1 MKATQKLKEA
11 IDAFFVRGCTAT
23 ELYTRLLLECI
34 RANDLDQVKR
44 LQSHVEMQSVEPN
57 NTYLQNRLLH
67 LYVKSGKTNDALT
80 LFDKMPSKDVFSW
93 NVMLSAYSKMGET
106 EKLQATFDKMPARD
120 CISYNTTI
128 AGLVGSG
135 CCVDGLGFFVRMQR
149 DGFEPSEY
157 TYVSALNACSKLLDL
172 RRGKQIHGRTVTSS
186 SCKGN
191 VFVSSAL
198 MDMYAKCGQVDQA
211 RWLFDQLSE
220 KNVVLWNS
228 MISGYLKNGCP
239 EKCLDLFLEM
249 KVAGVKPDLVTV
261 SSVLGANFKSGF
273 IDEATRI
280 FKEIK
285 EKDGVCWTTMIVGYA
300 QNNKEEDAWMLFSE
314 MLSENVKPD
323 QYTISSVVSVCARLA
338 SLVHGKVIHSK
349 AIHYG
354 IESDLL
360 VSSALIDMYSKCG
373 ETLDARK
380 VFRLMPI
387 RNVVSW
393 NAMMTGY
400 AQNGQ
405 DQEAL
410 ELYQNMLQEKLKPDN
425 ITLVGVLYA
434 CSRSG
439 SVELGKEYFS
449 SISESH
455 GMKPTLDHYS
465 CMINL
470 LGRPGRMDEAVDL
483 INSLPEEPNYL
494 IWSTLLSVAR
504 VNGDI
509 ERAEMAA
516 KHLSELDP
524 LETGPYII
532 LSNMYA
538 SAGRWGKVALV
549 RSLMKDKKIRKAPA
563 YSWIE
568 IDYKVHK
575 FVSDDRSH
583 LQNEEIYR
591 KLDSLMKEI
600 QKAGYVPDRHLALH
614 DVGEDEKVE
623 SISYHSEKLALAYGL
638 ISKPHDR
645 MPIRILKN
653 LRVCKDCHMF
663 MKFVSKLLERRII
676 LRDSNLFH
684 HFVDGQCSCKDYW

>member
-1 MKATQKLKEA
+1 
-11 IDAFFVRGCTAT
+11 
-23 ELYTRLLLECI
+23 
-34 RANDLDQVKR
+34 
-44 LQSHVEMQSVEPN
+44 
-57 NTYLQNRLLH
+57 
-67 LYVKSGKTNDALT
+67 
-80 LFDKMPSKDVFSW
+80 MPTKDVFSW
-93 NVMLSAYSKMGET
+93 NVMLSAYSKMGDT
-106 EKLQATFDKMPARD
+106 GNLRATFDKMPARD
-120 CISYNTTI
+120 SISYNMTI
-128 AGLVGSG
+128 TGLVGSG
-135 CCVDGLGFFVRMQR
+135 CCVSGLGLFVRMQR
-149 DGFEPSEY
+149 EGFEPTEY

-172 RRGKQIHGRTVTSS
+172 RRGKQVHGRIVTSN
-186 SCKGN
+186 CRGN

-211 RWLFDQLSE
+211 RWLFDRLTN
-220 KNVVLWNS
+220 KNVQCCIVEFNDFGVL
-228 MISGYLKNGCP
+228 
-239 EKCLDLFLEM
+239 EK
-249 KVAGVKPDLVTV
+249 
-261 SSVLGANFKSGF
+261 
-273 IDEATRI
+273 
-280 FKEIK
+280 
-285 EKDGVCWTTMIVGYA
+285 WT
-300 QNNKEEDAWMLFSE
+300 K
-314 MLSENVKPD
+314 
-323 QYTISSVVSVCARLA
+323 YTISSVVSVCAILA
-338 SLVHGKVIHSK
+338 SLVHGKVIHCK
-349 AIHYG
+349 AIPNG

-360 VSSALIDMYSKCG
+360 VSSAPIDMYSKCG
-373 ETLDARK
+373 ETVDARK
-380 VFRLMPI
+380 VFQVMPI

-393 NAMMTGY
+393 NAMITGY

-425 ITLVGVLYA
+425 ITLVGVLSA

-449 SISESH
+449 SISELH

-483 INSLPEEPNYL
+483 INSLPEEPSYL
-494 IWSTLLSVAR
+494 IWSTHLSVAR

-516 KHLSELDP
+516 KHLSEFDP

-538 SAGRWGKVALV
+538 SAGRWEKVALM

-563 YSWIE
+563 YSWME
-568 IDYKVHK
+568 KVHLVHK
-575 FVSDDRSH
+575 FVSDDRTHSE
-583 LQNEEIYR
+583 NEKIYR
-591 KLDSLMKEI
+591 ELHRLMKEI
-600 QKAGYVPDRHLALH
+600 QKDGFVPDPHLALH
-614 DVGEDEKVE
+614 DVGEDEKVK

-638 ISKPHDR
+638 ISKPQDQ

-676 LRDSNLFH
+676 LRDSNPFH
-684 HFVDGQCSCKDYW
+684 HFVDGECSCKDYW

>member
-1 MKATQKLKEA
+1 MKPNQKHKEA

-23 ELYTRLLLECI
+23 EPYTRLLLECI
-34 RANDLDQVKR
+34 RANDVDQVKR
-44 LQSHVEMQSVEPN
+44 LQSHIEILS
-57 NTYLQNRLLH
+57 NRLLH
-67 LYVKSGKTNDALT
+67 LYVKSGKINDALT

-106 EKLQATFDKMPARD
+106 GNLRATFDKMPARD

-128 AGLVGSG
+128 AGFVGSG
-135 CCVDGLGFFVRMQR
+135 CSVDGLGLFVRMQR
-149 DGFEPSEY
+149 EEFEPSEY
-157 TYVSALNACSKLLDL
+157 TYVSTLNACSKLLDV
-172 RRGKQIHGRTVTSS
+172 RRGKQIHGRIVIAGNS
-186 SCKGN
+186 KGN
-191 VFVSSAL
+191 VC
-198 MDMYAKCGQVDQA
+198 CGHIDQA
-211 RWLFDQLSE
+211 RWLFDRLDD

-228 MISGYLKNGCP
+228 MISGYLKNG
-239 EKCLDLFLEM
+239 L
-249 KVAGVKPDLVTV
+249 AGVKPDLVTV
-261 SSVLGANFKSGF
+261 SSVLGANFQSGF
-273 IDEATRI
+273 IDDATRT
-280 FKEIK
+280 FKEIE

-314 MLSENVKPD
+314 MLSKNVKPD
-323 QYTISSVVSVCARLA
+323 KYTISSVISVCARLA

-349 AIHYG
+349 AIRNG

-380 VFRLMPI
+380 VFQVMPI

-393 NAMMTGY
+393 NAMITGY

-410 ELYQNMLQEKLKPDN
+410 ELYQNMLQEKL
-425 ITLVGVLYA
+425 
-434 CSRSG
+434 RRG
-439 SVELGKEYFS
+439 SVELGKKYFS
-449 SISESH
+449 SISELH

-483 INSLPEEPNYL
+483 INSLPEVPNYL
-494 IWSTLLSVAR
+494 IWSTLISVAR

-538 SAGRWGKVALV
+538 SAGRWEKVALM

-575 FVSDDRSH
+575 FVSDDRTHS
-583 LQNEEIYR
+583 QNEKIYR

-600 QKAGYVPDRHLALH
+600 KKAGYVPDLNLALH

-638 ISKPHDR
+638 ISKPQDR

-684 HFVDGQCSCKDYW
+684 HFVDGECSCKDYW

>member
-1 MKATQKLKEA
+1 MKANQKLREA
-11 IDAFFVRGCTAT
+11 MDSFLARGSTAA
-23 ELYTRLLLECI
+23 EPYARLLLECI
-34 RANDLDQVKR
+34 RANDVEQVKR
-44 LQSHVEMQSVEPN
+44 LQSHIDIQSVQPN

-67 LYVKSGKTNDALT
+67 LYVKCGKTDDALQ
-80 LFDKMPSKDVFSW
+80 LFDKMAGKDVFSW

-106 EKLQATFDKMPARD
+106 GSLRATFNRMPVRD
-120 CISYNTTI
+120 CVSYNTTI
-128 AGLVGSG
+128 AGLVGSE
-135 CCVDGLGFFVRMQR
+135 CSVDGLSLFVRMQTE
-149 DGFEPSEY
+149 GFEPSEY
-157 TYVSALNACSKLLDL
+157 TYVSALNACSQLLDL
-172 RRGKQIHGRTVTSS
+172 RLGKQIHGRIVA
-186 SCKGN
+186 SCLKGN
-191 VFVSSAL
+191 VF
-198 MDMYAKCGQVDQA
+198 CGQVDQA
-211 RWLFDQLSE
+211 RWLFDGLGD

-228 MISGYLKNGCP
+228 MISGYLKNGRP

-261 SSVLGANFKSGF
+261 SSVLGANFRSGF

-300 QNNKEEDAWMLFSE
+300 QNNREEDAWMLFNE
-314 MLSENVKPD
+314 MLAENVKPD
-323 QYTISSVVSVCARLA
+323 KYTFSSVVSVCARLA
-338 SLVHGKVIHSK
+338 SLVHGKVIHCK
-349 AIHYG
+349 AIPNG
-354 IESDLL
+354 FESDLL

-380 VFRLMPI
+380 VFQVMPI

-393 NAMMTGY
+393 NAMITGY

-410 ELYQNMLQEKLKPDN
+410 ELYETLLQEKMKPDN
-425 ITLVGVLYA
+425 ITLVGVLSA

-439 SVELGKEYFS
+439 SVELGKKYFS
-449 SISESH
+449 SISELH

-470 LGRPGRMDEAVDL
+470 LGRPGRMNEALDL
-483 INSLPEEPNYL
+483 INSLPEKPNYL

-509 ERAEMAA
+509 ERAETAA
-516 KHLSELDP
+516 KRLSEIDP

-538 SAGRWGKVALV
+538 SAGRWEKVALM

-575 FVSDDRSH
+575 FVSDDRTHS
-583 LQNEEIYR
+583 QNEKIYR
-591 KLDSLMKEI
+591 ELHRLMKEI
-600 QKAGYVPDRHLALH
+600 QKAGL
-614 DVGEDEKVE
+614 
-623 SISYHSEKLALAYGL
+623 
-638 ISKPHDR
+638 SKPQDR
-645 MPIRILKN
+645 VPIRILKN

-663 MKFVSKLLERRII
+663 MKFVSKLLERCII

-684 HFVDGQCSCKDYW
+684 HFVDGECSCKDYW

>member
-1 MKATQKLKEA
+1 MKANQKLKEA
-11 IDAFFVRGCTAT
+11 IDSFLVRGGCTAT
-23 ELYTRLLLECI
+23 IEPYTRLLLECI
-34 RANDLDQVKR
+34 RANDVDQAKR
-44 LQSHVEMQSVEPN
+44 LQSHVEIQSVVPN
-57 NTYLQNRLLH
+57 STYIQNRLLH
-67 LYVKSGKTNDALT
+67 LYVKSGKINDALT
-80 LFDKMPSKDVFSW
+80 LFDKMHFKDVFSW

-106 EKLQATFDKMPARD
+106 GNLRATFDKMPARD
-120 CISYNTTI
+120 SISYNTTI
-128 AGLVGSG
+128 GGFVGSG
-135 CCVDGLGFFVRMQR
+135 CCNDGLGLFIRMQR

-157 TYVSALNACSKLLDL
+157 TYVSALTACSKILDL
-172 RRGKQIHGRTVTSS
+172 RLGKQIHGRTVTSS

-211 RWLFDQLSE
+211 RWLFDRLSD

-228 MISGYLKNGCP
+228 MISGYLKNGRP
-239 EKCLDLFLEM
+239 EQCLDLFLEM
-249 KVAGVKPDLVTV
+249 KAAGVKPDLVTV
-261 SSVLGANFKSGF
+261 SSVLGANFRSGF

-323 QYTISSVVSVCARLA
+323 KYTISSVVSVCARLA
-338 SLVHGKVIHSK
+338 SLIHGKVIHSK
-349 AIHYG
+349 AIQNG

-380 VFRLMPI
+380 VFQVMAI
-387 RNVVSW
+387 RNVVTW
-393 NAMMTGY
+393 NAMITGY

-425 ITLVGVLYA
+425 ITLVGVLSA
-434 CSRSG
+434 CSRMMDH
-439 SVELGKEYFS
+439 EL
-449 SISESH
+449 H

-465 CMINL
+465 CLINL

-509 ERAEMAA
+509 GHAEMAA

-538 SAGRWGKVALV
+538 SAGRWE
-549 RSLMKDKKIRKAPA
+549 KAPA

-575 FVSDDRSH
+575 FVSDDRTNS
-583 LQNEEIYR
+583 QNEKIYQELHR
-591 KLDSLMKEI
+591 LMKET
-600 QKAGYVPDRHLALH
+600 QKAGFVPDPNLALH

-623 SISYHSEKLALAYGL
+623 SVSYHSEKLALAYAL
-638 ISKPHDR
+638 ISKPQDR

-663 MKFVSKLLERRII
+663 MKFVSKLLERHII

-684 HFVDGQCSCKDYW
+684 HFVDGECSCKDYW

>member
-1 MKATQKLKEA
+1 MRANKKLKQA
-11 IDAFFVRGCTAT
+11 IDAFLVRGGCTA
-23 ELYTRLLLECI
+23 
-34 RANDLDQVKR
+34 AKR
-44 LQSHVEMQSVEPN
+44 LQSEIQSVEPN

-67 LYVKSGKTNDALT
+67 LYVKSGKTNDAVI
-80 LFDKMPSKDVFSW
+80 LFDKMLFKDVFSW

-106 EKLQATFDKMPARD
+106 VKLRGTFDKMRARD
-120 CISYNTTI
+120 SISYNTTI
-128 AGLVGSG
+128 GGLVGSG
-135 CCVDGLGFFVRMQR
+135 CSADGLGLFVRMQR
-149 DGFEPSEY
+149 DGFDPSEY
-157 TYVSALNACSKLLDL
+157 TYVSALNACSKMLDL
-172 RRGKQIHGRTVTSS
+172 RRGKQIHGRIVTSN
-186 SCKGN
+186 CRGN

-198 MDMYAKCGQVDQA
+198 MDVYAKCGQVDQA
-211 RWLFDQLSE
+211 RWLFDRFSD

-228 MISGYLKNGCP
+228 MISGYLKNRRP

-261 SSVLGANFKSGF
+261 SSVLGANFQSGF

-323 QYTISSVVSVCARLA
+323 KYTISSVVIKQLSN
-338 SLVHGKVIHSK
+338 
-349 AIHYG
+349 G

-380 VFRLMPI
+380 VFRVMPI

-393 NAMMTGY
+393 NAMITGY

-410 ELYQNMLQEKLKPDN
+410 ELYQKMLQERLKPEN
-425 ITLVGVLYA
+425 ITLVGVLSA

-439 SVELGKEYFS
+439 SVELGKKYFI
-449 SISESH
+449 SISELH

-470 LGRPGRMDEAVDL
+470 LGRPGRMNEAVDL

-504 VNGDI
+504 VIGDI

-524 LETGPYII
+524 LETEPYII

-538 SAGRWGKVALV
+538 SAGRWEKVALM

-568 IDYKVHK
+568 IDCKVHK
-575 FVSDDRSH
+575 FVSDDRTHS
-583 LQNEEIYR
+583 QNEKIYR

-600 QKAGYVPDRHLALH
+600 QKAGYVPDPLLALH
-614 DVGEDEKVE
+614 DVGEDEKL
-623 SISYHSEKLALAYGL
+623 SL
-638 ISKPHDR
+638 KPQDR

-663 MKFVSKLLERRII
+663 MKFVSKLLERHII

-684 HFVDGQCSCKDYW
+684 HFVDGECSYKDYW

>member
-1 MKATQKLKEA
+1 MKANQKLKEA
-11 IDAFFVRGCTAT
+11 IDSFLVRGGCTAT
-23 ELYTRLLLECI
+23 IEPYTRLLLECI
-34 RANDLDQVKR
+34 RANDVDQAKR
-44 LQSHVEMQSVEPN
+44 LQSHVEIQSVVPN
-57 NTYLQNRLLH
+57 STYIQNRLLH
-67 LYVKSGKTNDALT
+67 LYVKSGKINDALT
-80 LFDKMPSKDVFSW
+80 LFDKMHFKDVFSW

-106 EKLQATFDKMPARD
+106 GNLRATFDKMPARD
-120 CISYNTTI
+120 SI
-128 AGLVGSG
+128 SG
-135 CCVDGLGFFVRMQR
+135 CCNDGLGLFIRMQR

-157 TYVSALNACSKLLDL
+157 TYVSALTACSKILDL
-172 RRGKQIHGRTVTSS
+172 RLGKQIHGRTVTSS

-211 RWLFDQLSE
+211 RWLFDRLSD

-228 MISGYLKNGCP
+228 MISGYLKNGRP
-239 EKCLDLFLEM
+239 EQCLDLFLEM
-249 KVAGVKPDLVTV
+249 KAAD
-261 SSVLGANFKSGF
+261 GF

-323 QYTISSVVSVCARLA
+323 KYTISSVVSVCARLA
-338 SLVHGKVIHSK
+338 SLIHGKVIHSK
-349 AIHYG
+349 AIQNG

-380 VFRLMPI
+380 VFQVMAI
-387 RNVVSW
+387 EI
-393 NAMMTGY
+393 GF
-400 AQNGQ
+400 G
-405 DQEAL
+405 
-410 ELYQNMLQEKLKPDN
+410 
-425 ITLVGVLYA
+425 TLSEHVTRKAETRQYYLSRVLSA

-439 SVELGKEYFS
+439 SVELGKKYFS
-449 SISESH
+449 SISELH

-465 CMINL
+465 CLINL

-509 ERAEMAA
+509 GHAEMAA

-538 SAGRWGKVALV
+538 SAGRWE
-549 RSLMKDKKIRKAPA
+549 KAPA

-575 FVSDDRSH
+575 FVSDDRTYS
-583 LQNEEIYR
+583 QNEKIYQELHR
-591 KLDSLMKEI
+591 LMKET
-600 QKAGYVPDRHLALH
+600 QKAGFVPDPNLALH

-623 SISYHSEKLALAYGL
+623 SVSYHN
-638 ISKPHDR
+638 R

-663 MKFVSKLLERRII
+663 MKFVSKLLERHII

-684 HFVDGQCSCKDYW
+684 HFVDGECSCKDYW

>member
-1 MKATQKLKEA
+1 MKASQKLREA
-11 IDAFFVRGCTAT
+11 IDAFLVRGCTAT
-23 ELYTRLLLECI
+23 EPYTRLLLECI
-34 RANDLDQVKR
+34 RANDVNQAKR
-44 LQSHVEMQSVEPN
+44 LQSHIQIQSVEPN
-57 NTYLQNRLLH
+57 STYLQNCLLH
-67 LYVKSGKTNDALT
+67 LYVKSGKTNDAVE
-80 LFDKMPSKDVFSW
+80 LFDKMPTKDVFSW
-93 NVMLSAYSKMGET
+93 NVMLSAYSKLGET
-106 EKLQATFDKMPARD
+106 GNLRATFDKMPARD
-120 CISYNTTI
+120 SISYNTTI
-128 AGLVGSG
+128 AGLAGSG
-135 CCVDGLGFFVRMQR
+135 CSVDGLGLFIRMQR
-149 DGFEPSEY
+149 DGFEPREY

-172 RRGKQIHGRTVTSS
+172 RRGKQIHGRIVTGN
-186 SCKGN
+186 CRGN

-198 MDMYAKCGQVDQA
+198 MDMYAKCGQVEQA
-211 RWLFDQLSE
+211 GWLFDRIND

-228 MISGYLKNGCP
+228 MISGYLKNGRP

-261 SSVLGANFKSGF
+261 SSVLGANFQSGF

-300 QNNKEEDAWMLFSE
+300 QNNREEDAWMLFSE

-323 QYTISSVVSVCARLA
+323 KYTISSVVRVCARLA

-349 AIHYG
+349 AIRNG

-380 VFRLMPI
+380 VFQAMAV

-393 NAMMTGY
+393 NAMIMGY

-425 ITLVGVLYA
+425 ITLVGVLSA

-439 SVELGKEYFS
+439 SVELGKKYFS
-449 SISESH
+449 SISELH

-538 SAGRWGKVALV
+538 SAGRWEKVALV

-563 YSWIE
+563 YSWIQ

-575 FVSDDRSH
+575 FVSDDRTHS
-583 LQNEEIYR
+583 QNEKIYR

-600 QKAGYVPDRHLALH
+600 QKAGYVPDTHLALH

-638 ISKPHDR
+638 ISKPQDR

-663 MKFVSKLLERRII
+663 MKFVSKLLEQRII
-676 LRDSNLFH
+676 LRDTNLFH
-684 HFVDGQCSCKDYW
+684 HFVDGECSCKDYW

>member
-1 MKATQKLKEA
+1 MKANYKLRKA
-11 IDAFFVRGCTAT
+11 IDSFLVRSCTAT
-23 ELYTRLLLECI
+23 EPYTRLLLECI
-34 RANDLDQVKR
+34 QANDVDQAKR
-44 LQSHVEMQSVEPN
+44 LHSHIEIQSVEPN

-67 LYVKSGKTNDALT
+67 LYVKSGKTNDAVI
-80 LFDKMPSKDVFSW
+80 LFDKMLFKFVFSW

-106 EKLQATFDKMPARD
+106 VKLRGTSDKMRARD
-120 CISYNTTI
+120 SISYNTTI
-128 AGLVGSG
+128 GGLVGSG
-135 CCVDGLGFFVRMQR
+135 CSAAGLGLFVRMQR
-149 DGFEPSEY
+149 DGFDPSEY
-157 TYVSALNACSKLLDL
+157 TYVSALNACSKMLDL
-172 RRGKQIHGRTVTSS
+172 RRGKQIHGRIVTSN
-186 SCKGN
+186 CRGN

-198 MDMYAKCGQVDQA
+198 MDVYAKCGHVDQA
-211 RWLFDQLSE
+211 RWLFDRFSD

-228 MISGYLKNGCP
+228 MISGFLKNRRP

-261 SSVLGANFKSGF
+261 SSVLGANFQSGF

-280 FKEIK
+280 CKEIK

-323 QYTISSVVSVCARLA
+323 KYTISNVVSVCARLA

-349 AIHYG
+349 AIRNG

-380 VFRLMPI
+380 VFRVMPI

-393 NAMMTGY
+393 NAMITGY

-410 ELYQNMLQEKLKPDN
+410 ELYQKMLQERLKPDN
-425 ITLVGVLYA
+425 ITLVGVLSA

-439 SVELGKEYFS
+439 SVELGKKYFS
-449 SISESH
+449 SISELH

-470 LGRPGRMDEAVDL
+470 LGRPGRMDEAIDL

-509 ERAEMAA
+509 EHAEMAA

-538 SAGRWGKVALV
+538 SAGRWEKVALM

-575 FVSDDRSH
+575 FK
-583 LQNEEIYR
+583 IYQELHR
-591 KLDSLMKEI
+591 LMKEI
-600 QKAGYVPDRHLALH
+600 QKAGYVPDPQMALH

-623 SISYHSEKLALAYGL
+623 SISYHSENLALAYGL
-638 ISKPHDR
+638 ISKPQDR

-663 MKFVSKLLERRII
+663 MKFVSKLLVRRII
-676 LRDSNLFH
+676 LRGLKPVPSF
-684 HFVDGQCSCKDYW
+684 C